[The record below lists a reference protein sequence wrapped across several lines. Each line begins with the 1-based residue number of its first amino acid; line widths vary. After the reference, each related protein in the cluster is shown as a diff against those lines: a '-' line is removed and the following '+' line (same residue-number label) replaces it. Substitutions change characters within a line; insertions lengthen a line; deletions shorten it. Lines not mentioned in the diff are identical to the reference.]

1 MFDIKYIYQILLGDC
16 MIDYFLRASLER
28 NKTICIMY
36 LKGNEITKR
45 NIKVLNIDN
54 ENIKAFC
61 FLRNQKRI
69 FKIEN
74 ILSASFIYGNYERTA
89 K

>member
-1 MFDIKYIYQILLGDC
+1 
-16 MIDYFLRASLER
+16 
-28 NKTICIMY
+28 MY

-45 NIKVLNIDN
+45 NIKVLDIDN

-69 FKIEN
+69 FKIE
-74 ILSASFIYGNYERTA
+74 IYPRQPLYMVIM
-89 K
+89 KD